1 MRVKYLQQGGAA
13 PAEQAPQGGAPQGG
27 QGGQEAM
34 MQQLM
39 QMAQEIVGQLG
50 PEAAMML
57 AQAIM
62 ELAQGRG
69 GQEMP
74 APEQQPVYKI
84 GGKMV
89 RSRQ

>member
-1 MRVKYLQQGGAA
+1 MRVKYLQDGGGM

-27 QGGQEAM
+27 QEAM
-34 MQQLM
+34 MQQLD

-62 ELAQGRG
+62 DKVQGGG

-74 APEQQPVYKI
+74 APEQQPVYKM

>member
-1 MRVKYLQQGGAA
+1 
-13 PAEQAPQGGAPQGG
+13 
-27 QGGQEAM
+27 
-34 MQQLM
+34 
-39 QMAQEIVGQLG
+39 MAQEIVGQLG